1 MVMFIPESYGIHK
14 YISPWPE
21 IKQTFLIYLNLY
33 AYNISIYIYIPLRV
47 PAIQIWFNFDDRN
60 TCVVKRWMVYSN
72 WRISIHF
79 YSDLPSGND

>member
-33 AYNISIYIYIPLRV
+33 AYNISIYIYTSQSP
-47 PAIQIWFNFDDRN
+47 
-60 TCVVKRWMVYSN
+60 SN
-72 WRISIHF
+72 
-79 YSDLPSGND
+79 SDLVQF

>member
-1 MVMFIPESYGIHK
+1 MFIPESYGIHK

-33 AYNISIYIYIPLRV
+33 AYNISIYIYTPLRV

-60 TCVVKRWMVYSN
+60 TCAVKRWMVYSD